1 MFTLPAVVASIALKE
16 STNAF
21 EAHWEAG
28 PERGGASPRR
38 VPLTSRLT
46 GLLTLIVAYY
56 SR

>member
-21 EAHWEAG
+21 EACWEG
-28 PERGGASPRR
+28 GIERRGASPRG
-38 VPLTSRLT
+38 VLFTSRLT
-46 GLLTLIVAYY
+46 GLLTLVAAYL